1 MSDNQKKILANRIKA
16 DLKKEIEGGDL
27 SELSDYG
34 LVADSSDFFA
44 LNEYFGGMRR
54 FKPSEFEKA
63 DYDEIV
69 SLIQQSLQLR
79 AEVSATKRKEK
90 EVKLDRN
97 PKLFYHSGGS
107 REAGGSYPKRGGR
120 RYHQF

>member
-1 MSDNQKKILANRIKA
+1 MSGNQKKILANRIKA
-16 DLKKEIEGGDL
+16 DLKKEIESGDL

-34 LVADSSDFFA
+34 MVYESSDFFV

-54 FKPSEFEKA
+54 FKPSEFEKE

-69 SLIQQSLQLR
+69 SLIQQRLQLR
-79 AEVSATKRKEK
+79 DQVLAAKRKEK

-107 REAGGSYPKRGGR
+107 REA
-120 RYHQF
+120 

>member
-16 DLKKEIEGGDL
+16 DLKKEISSGDL
-27 SELSDYG
+27 SESSDYG
-34 LVADSSDFFA
+34 MVAGSDDFFA
-44 LNEYFGGMRR
+44 LNEYFSGIRR
-54 FKPSEFEKA
+54 FKPSEFEKE

-69 SLIQQSLQLR
+69 SLIKQRLQLY
-79 AEVSATKRKEK
+79 AEVLANKRKEK

-107 REAGGSYPKRGGR
+107 REGGGSYPSRGMR